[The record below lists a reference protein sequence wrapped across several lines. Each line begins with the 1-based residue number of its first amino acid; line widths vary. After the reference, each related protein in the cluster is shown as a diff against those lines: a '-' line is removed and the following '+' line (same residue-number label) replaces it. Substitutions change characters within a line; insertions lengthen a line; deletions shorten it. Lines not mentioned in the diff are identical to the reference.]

1 MQTLAEI
8 IKEYRSEHNLS
19 LREFSNLCGVSH
31 TYIDKIEKNRDPRNG
46 KAVEPTLDMLEKMS
60 FGLNLTLKELLT
72 KLGKIQPNTQQD
84 DELLKKVNSKEDN
97 EVNELIN
104 RLASLDSD
112 DKNAIKKMI
121 DNAYYKAVNT
131 KKE

>member
-60 FGLNLTLKELLT
+60 LGLNLTLKELLT
-72 KLGKIQPNTQQD
+72 KLGKIQSNTQN
-84 DELLKKVNSKEDN
+84 DELLKEVSSREDD
-97 EVNELIN
+97 EVNELIK

-112 DKNAIKKMI
+112 DKDAIKKMI
-121 DNAYYKAVNT
+121 DNAYYKSVNT

>member
-72 KLGKIQPNTQQD
+72 KLGKIQPNTQ
-84 DELLKKVNSKEDN
+84 
-97 EVNELIN
+97 VNELIN

>member
-46 KAVEPTLDMLEKMS
+46 KAVEPTLDMLEKIS
-60 FGLNLTLKELLT
+60 LGLNLTLKELLT
-72 KLGKIQPNTQQD
+72 KLGKIQSNTQN
-84 DELLKKVNSKEDN
+84 DELLKKVNSKEDD
-97 EVNELIN
+97 EINELIN
-104 RLASLDSD
+104 RLASLDLD
-112 DKNAIKKMI
+112 DKDAIKKMI
-121 DNAYYKAVNT
+121 DNAYYKAVNA